1 MNQSESSVAA
11 ANMMADNIN
20 GLNSDKHI
28 FICNNF
34 DKAKNNAVIAM
45 NKGLRFSID
54 EYVEHVKEDEETGRE
69 VSFGELADNEA
80 VKKIAMFLM
89 T

>member
-1 MNQSESSVAA
+1 
-11 ANMMADNIN
+11 MMVDNIN

-34 DKAKNNAVIAM
+34 DKQKNNAIVTM
-45 NKGLRFSID
+45 NKGLKFSVD
-54 EYVEHVKEDEETGRE
+54 EYVNHVLEDTETGRE
-69 VSFGELADNEA
+69 VSYEEMAENESI
-80 VKKIAMFLM
+80 KKIAMFLM